1 MTNVIPLSFTDFR
14 KVCDEYGKRIYY
26 YQTGD
31 ILDLYFIS
39 DSMFIWSYLD
49 INSIPN
55 KESFFTQRMF
65 MGAIELLFRIP
76 VRDENSV
83 ERVLTQSTS
92 IIKENEPVENNPGS
106 DIQEQGVEEKSEGV

>member
-76 VRDENSV
+76 VRDEASV
-83 ERVLTQSTS
+83 DRVLVQPSS
-92 IIKENEPVENNPGS
+92 IIKENEPVENNPEGDTQKS
-106 DIQEQGVEEKSEGV
+106 SVEDDVEGV